1 MRTRN
6 PFWLLAPGSWLLL
19 QDLRYAFRSLRRAP
33 GFAIAAILT
42 LALGIGANTAIFSEV
57 DAVLLRPLPYPA
69 PNRLV
74 IIWDELTKLG
84 VERLGLSADI
94 YHQYAA
100 QNVFEKSASFRTFD
114 RTFTTQENVERLSA
128 IMAEPA
134 LFELLDAK
142 PQIGR
147 VFAPEDGV
155 GVAVISHS
163 LFLREFAAD
172 PAIAGKKIQVDDR
185 SYTVI
190 GVLPPQFSFGN
201 GATPIEIWT
210 PIWHSNM
217 GGLSMLARLKPTVS
231 LEAAQSA
238 IDASVKHLNETV
250 HPHWGPNGEDPGF
263 RASVIPLHDE
273 LFGSFLFT
281 TLILLCSVAAVLLIA
296 CANVAN
302 LLLVRAVAREKE
314 TAVRRALGA
323 TEGRLIQQWLTEAA
337 LLALIGGTLGS
348 IAAVWGVRA
357 LTALSPSALPTAAI
371 DARALLFTLTIS
383 ILACLFFG
391 LAPGAWRTAPSG
403 VRVSRHRRR
412 AASLLVT
419 AEVAL
424 AVMLLIGAG
433 LLLKSYARLRHVD
446 PGFNPEHVLTMRIQY
461 PPTRPMMKTRLAA
474 FFTELCDRIAAMPGV
489 ASAGAVSRLPVAG
502 GVNGRGG
509 NPFSIEGQRWYPNSP
524 VPQIAHTQIVDPEYF
539 HAMQIPLLQGR
550 YFSPRDTSAAPA
562 VTVVNETLARGF
574 FPKGAIGH
582 QILLGAP
589 QPDSTWLTIIGVVGD
604 VKTAA
609 LSHETMPQFYT
620 PVAQDPPGAMSVVLR
635 TSLDPATIARSVAK
649 VVRTIDPSLPV
660 YDVVTMDDH
669 IAKSIGQPRFET
681 TLLAFFAAA
690 ALFLAAIGI
699 FGVVAHSTAQRTHE
713 IGIRMALGA
722 DRARVVQTVLRDGL
736 RPVIFGVA
744 SGLAGAFFL
753 TRLIKSELFQVADK
767 DPQSFL
773 LAAILLTLVATAA
786 CLIPASRA
794 TKVDPA
800 IALREQN

>member
-1 MRTRN
+1 MTPRRN
-6 PFWLLAPGSWLLL
+6 ALAPGCWLLL
-19 QDLRYAFRSLRRAP
+19 QDLRYAIRTLLRAP

-42 LALGIGANTAIFSEV
+42 LALGIGANTAIFSVV
-57 DAVLLRPLPYPA
+57 DAVLLRPLPYPS

-74 IIWDELTKLG
+74 MIWDQLTKLG

-94 YHQYAA
+94 YRQYAA
-100 QNVFEKSASFRTFD
+100 QNVFEQAASFRTFD
-114 RTFTTQENVERLSA
+114 RTFTTPENVERLSS

-134 LFELLDAK
+134 LFELLGPK
-142 PQIGR
+142 PEIGR
-147 VFAPEDGV
+147 VFTPEDGEA
-155 GVAVISHS
+155 VAVISHS
-163 LFLREFAAD
+163 LSLRF
-172 PAIAGKKIQVDDR
+172 AGKKIQVDDR

-190 GVLPPQFSFGN
+190 GVLPPQFRFGN

-217 GGLSMLARLKPTVS
+217 GGLSMLARLKPGAS
-231 LEAAQSA
+231 LPAAQSA

-263 RASVIPLHDE
+263 RASVIPLRDE
-273 LFGSFLFT
+273 LFGSLRFT

-314 TAVRRALGA
+314 TAIRRALGA

-337 LLALIGGTLGS
+337 LLALIGGALGS
-348 IAAVWGVRA
+348 IAAVWGVCA
-357 LTALSPSALPTAAI
+357 LIALSPSALPALTI
-371 DARALLFTLTIS
+371 DTRALLFTLAIS
-383 ILACLFFG
+383 ILSCLFFG
-391 LAPGAWRTAPSG
+391 LAPGAWRATP
-403 VRVSRHRRR
+403 RTSRHRRR

-446 PGFNPEHVLTMRIQY
+446 PGFHPEHVLTMRIQY
-461 PPTRPMMKTRLAA
+461 PPTRPMMKTRLAS

-489 ASAGAVSRLPVAG
+489 ASAGAVSRLPVEG

-509 NPFSIEGQRWYPNSP
+509 NPFSIEGQRWYPDGP

-550 YFSPRDTSAAPA
+550 YFSPRDTSASPA

-589 QPDSTWLTIIGVVGD
+589 QPNSTWLTIVGVVGD

-620 PVAQDPPGAMSVVLR
+620 PVAQDPSTAMSLVVR
-635 TSLDPATIARSVAK
+635 TALDPATIARSVAQ

-660 YDVVTMDDH
+660 YDVVTMEDR
-669 IAKSIGQPRFET
+669 IARSIGQPRFET

-722 DRARVVQTVLRDGL
+722 DRASVIQTVMLDGL
-736 RPVIFGVA
+736 RPAIVGVA
-744 SGLAGAFFL
+744 SGLTGAFFL

-773 LAAILLTLVATAA
+773 LAAIVLTLVATAA

-794 TKVDPA
+794 SKVDPV